1 MISKNFKSYKN
12 FTESLIGEGL
22 IKIPTDL
29 YKSMITYILGQYIS
43 YINMYD
49 MEISDKLQKKYSVK
63 IDTSFKPLNK
73 EIELNTTLEGLPQK
87 IKDNWKLEFG
97 HIRLIIDWEYKIWG
111 LRPKVNASYEE
122 SSTNGIPG
130 YFTINPR
137 KLIELLQSTYT
148 IDDIESILTTLKTTV
163 YHEITHAVQHNS
175 LKWLDENAVGKSR
188 IIRDNPLSSKE
199 DRRLEYLSA
208 EVELDPTI
216 KSKIA
221 QFQKK
226 YSGKDLHKSLAIF
239 VGAIQIEGDS
249 GDEFFLALKKTN
261 MKQWKRAVKKFYLN
275 YDFNI
280 ENLLN
285 TIPN

>member
-1 MISKNFKSYKN
+1 MTILSKNFKTFN
-12 FTESLIGEGL
+12 EFMLGEGL
-22 IKIPTDL
+22 IKIPLDL
-29 YKSMITYILGQYIS
+29 YRSMLSYILSQYIS
-43 YINMYD
+43 YINNYD
-49 MEISDKLQKKYSVK
+49 KEIANKLQKKYGVQ
-63 IDTSFKPLNK
+63 IDTSFKPVNK
-73 EIELNTTLEGLPQK
+73 EIELNTTLDGLPQK

-97 HIRLIIDWEYKIWG
+97 YIKLIIDWEYKIWG

-122 SSTNGIPG
+122 SSSNGIPG

-137 KLIELLQSTYT
+137 KLIDLLQTSYN
-148 IDDIESILTTLKTTV
+148 INDIEDILTTLKTTV

-175 LKWLDENAVGKSR
+175 LKWLDKNQVGKSR

-199 DRRLEYLSA
+199 DRRIEYLSA

-216 KSKIA
+216 KSKIT

-226 YSGKDLHKSLAIF
+226 YSGKDLQKSLAIF
-239 VGAIQIEGDS
+239 VGAIQMEGET

-275 YDFNI
+275 YDLNI
-280 ENLLN
+280 ELLLN

>member
-1 MISKNFKSYKN
+1 M
-12 FTESLIGEGL
+12 
-22 IKIPTDL
+22 DL
-29 YKSMITYILGQYIS
+29 YKSMVLYIISEYVS
-43 YINMYD
+43 YINLYD
-49 MEISDKLQKKYSVK
+49 PVVAKELSKKYNVK
-63 IDTSFKPLNK
+63 IEEDFKPFNK
-73 EIELNTTLEGLPQK
+73 DVELDTTLEGLPQK
-87 IKDNWKLEFG
+87 IRDNWKLEFG
-97 HIRLIIDWEYKIWG
+97 YIRLIIDCESKIWG

-137 KLIELLQSTYT
+137 TLKELCSTKFS
-148 IDDIESILTTLKTTV
+148 ISEIESLFATLKTTV

-175 LKWLDENAVGKSR
+175 LKWLDRNQVGKSR

-208 EVELDPTI
+208 EVEFDPTI
-216 KSKIA
+216 KSKIT

-226 YSGKDLHKSLAIF
+226 YAGKDLQKSLAIF
-239 VGAIQIEGDS
+239 VGAIQVGDDK

-275 YDFNI
+275 YELNI
-280 ENLLN
+280 DTLLN

>member
-1 MISKNFKSYKN
+1 MNSFKCYKEFSEN
-12 FTESLIGEGL
+12 ILREGL
-22 IKIPTDL
+22 IKIPLDL
-29 YKSMITYILGQYIS
+29 YKSMMSYILTQYIS
-43 YINMYD
+43 YINIYD
-49 MEISDKLQKKYSVK
+49 TSVAGKLQKKYDIK
-63 IDTSFKPLNK
+63 IDKNFSPVNK

-87 IKDNWKLEFG
+87 IKDSWKLEFG
-97 HIRLIIDWEYKIWG
+97 YIRLIIDWEYKIWG

-122 SSTNGIPG
+122 SSSNGIPG

-137 KLIELLQSTYT
+137 KLIELLKTEHT
-148 IDDIESILTTLKTTV
+148 IEDIEDILTTLKTTV

-175 LKWLDENAVGKSR
+175 LKWLDKNAVGKSR

-208 EVELDPTI
+208 EVEFDPTI
-216 KSKIA
+216 KTKIT

-226 YSGKDLHKSLAIF
+226 FSGKDLQKSLAIF
-239 VGAIQIEGDS
+239 VGAVQIEGQS

-261 MKQWKRAVKKFYLN
+261 IKQWKRAVKKFYLN
-275 YDFNI
+275 YDLNI